1 MISLSASRI
10 HSPSTAASVD
20 VSQTYY
26 PHFDWLRAALAAIVM
41 VHHANFVPWDN
52 AGPFAVHVFFV
63 LSGWLIGGILL
74 DLKPAE
80 LPRFFYNRTLRIW
93 IPYFIGLIL
102 LLAAAWR
109 SDTITPKWLEI
120 AALKAMMVYNIFGSR
135 QLDSHV
141 HEMPLQ
147 GSGSHFWSVNAEE
160 QFYLIAPLLLV
171 LLTWRR
177 LGQSRVLWIAIA
189 VVMWALGKEYGGL
202 SLGIL
207 ARMLLREGEQHLKPS
222 GRILAALILL
232 LSLPP
237 LFSQASY
244 VYAAPIS
251 GLMIVLLLAQRGP
264 ATSAGTVAGGMSYS
278 LYLNHWV
285 GVFAANF
292 VAKRIELFE
301 GHLLWSTVAFGVPL
315 AFAWAHYHW
324 IDRKI
329 HEHRKAFYT
338 PTRGLVA
345 TAMAYLLMAAG
356 LAVGFAMWR

>member
-1 MISLSASRI
+1 MFSLSASRI
-10 HSPSTAASVD
+10 NASATLASANA
-20 VSQTYY
+20 SQTYY
-26 PHFDWLRAALAAIVM
+26 PHFDWLRGALAVIVM
-41 VHHANFVPWDN
+41 LHHARFFPWDN

-74 DLKPAE
+74 DLKPAD

-93 IPYFIGLIL
+93 IPYFIGLVL

-120 AALKAMMVYNIFGSR
+120 AALKALMVYNIFGSR
-135 QLDSHV
+135 QLGSHV
-141 HEMPLQ
+141 QEMPLQ

-177 LGQSRVLWIAIA
+177 LGQSRILWIAIA
-189 VVMWALGKEYGGL
+189 LVMWALGTEYGGL

-207 ARMLLREGEQHLKPS
+207 ARLLLREGEQHLSVP

-232 LSLPP
+232 ASLP
-237 LFSQASY
+237 LLLAKASY
-244 VYAAPIS
+244 IYAAPIS
-251 GLMIVLLLAQRGP
+251 GLMIVLLLAQRGR
-264 ATSAGTVAGGMSYS
+264 ATSTGTVVGGMSYS
-278 LYLNHWV
+278 LYLNHWI

-292 VAKRIELFE
+292 VAKRIELFD
-301 GHLLWSTVAFGVPL
+301 GRLLWGAVAFGVPL
-315 AFAWAHYHW
+315 AFAWAHYQW

-329 HEHRKAFYT
+329 HEHRKALYT
-338 PTRGLVA
+338 PARGLVA
-345 TAMAYLLMAAG
+345 TATAYLLMAAG
-356 LAVGFAMWR
+356 LFVGFAMWR